1 MILVKKQ
8 KKELLIFLKKK
19 GYEILAR
26 NYRFL
31 KAEIDLIAHYQNT
44 LVIVEVKA
52 RSSSFFGAPQSFVG
66 KKKRSLLI
74 EAANHFIQS
83 RDLDLEVRFDIVSFV
98 KNNSKWKVEHL
109 KMPFILLY
117 EVQFVTKCFII
128 TTFVKNLK
136 DAHYSLRSHG
146 LH

>member
-74 EAANHFIQS
+74 EAANHFILS

-128 TTFVKNLK
+128 TIFVKNLK
-136 DAHYSLRSHG
+136 DAHHSLRSHG

>member
-44 LVIVEVKA
+44 LVVVEVKA

-66 KKKRSLLI
+66 KNEK
-74 EAANHFIQS
+74 EFI
-83 RDLDLEVRFDIVSFV
+83 D
-98 KNNSKWKVEHL
+98 
-109 KMPFILLY
+109 
-117 EVQFVTKCFII
+117 
-128 TTFVKNLK
+128 
-136 DAHYSLRSHG
+136 
-146 LH
+146 

>member
-44 LVIVEVKA
+44 LVVVEVKA
-52 RSSSFFGAPQSFVG
+52 RSSSFFEPLNLLLE
-66 KKKRSLLI
+66 KMKRSLLI
-74 EAANHFIQS
+74 EAANHFILS

-109 KMPFILLY
+109 QNAFYPF
-117 EVQFVTKCFII
+117 T
-128 TTFVKNLK
+128 
-136 DAHYSLRSHG
+136 
-146 LH
+146 

>member
-8 KKELLIFLKKK
+8 KKELLIFLRKK

-44 LVIVEVKA
+44 LVVVEVKA

-66 KKKRSLLI
+66 KNEK
-74 EAANHFIQS
+74 EFI
-83 RDLDLEVRFDIVSFV
+83 D
-98 KNNSKWKVEHL
+98 
-109 KMPFILLY
+109 
-117 EVQFVTKCFII
+117 
-128 TTFVKNLK
+128 
-136 DAHYSLRSHG
+136 
-146 LH
+146 

>member
-44 LVIVEVKA
+44 LVVVEVKA

-74 EAANHFIQS
+74 EAANHFILS

-136 DAHYSLRSHG
+136 DAHHSLRSHG

>member
-66 KKKRSLLI
+66 KNEK
-74 EAANHFIQS
+74 EFI
-83 RDLDLEVRFDIVSFV
+83 D
-98 KNNSKWKVEHL
+98 
-109 KMPFILLY
+109 
-117 EVQFVTKCFII
+117 
-128 TTFVKNLK
+128 
-136 DAHYSLRSHG
+136 
-146 LH
+146 

>member
-1 MILVKKQ
+1 MSKSYDFGQEAEKRAAD
-8 KKELLIFLKKK
+8 FLEKK

-74 EAANHFIQS
+74 EAANHFILS

-98 KNNSKWKVEHL
+98 KNNSKWKVEL
-109 KMPFILLY
+109 LQNAFYPF
-117 EVQFVTKCFII
+117 T
-128 TTFVKNLK
+128 
-136 DAHYSLRSHG
+136 
-146 LH
+146 

>member
-1 MILVKKQ
+1 MSKSYDFGQEAEKRAAD
-8 KKELLIFLKKK
+8 FLEKK

-31 KAEIDLIAHYQNT
+31 KAETDLIAHYQNT

-74 EAANHFIQS
+74 EAANHFILS

-109 KMPFILLY
+109 QNVFYPF
-117 EVQFVTKCFII
+117 T
-128 TTFVKNLK
+128 
-136 DAHYSLRSHG
+136 
-146 LH
+146 

>member
-1 MILVKKQ
+1 MSKSYDFGQEAEKRAAD
-8 KKELLIFLKKK
+8 FLEKK

-52 RSSSFFGAPQSFVG
+52 RLSYFFGAPQSFVG

-74 EAANHFIQS
+74 EAANHFILS

-109 KMPFILLY
+109 QNAFYPFRKA
-117 EVQFVTKCFII
+117 FF
-128 TTFVKNLK
+128 
-136 DAHYSLRSHG
+136 
-146 LH
+146 